1 MSRAVRYDISA
12 IATRIAP
19 FIPSIGCLWTIDE
32 HGVRYYPL
40 QLIFAGALL
49 LAGPQHAAGQDAAL
63 RAMQRQLSAKGYK
76 LGTPDG
82 FMGKRTE
89 EALRTFQ
96 RDRGLEQTG
105 RLNRDTV
112 SALQDVSPAP
122 QPVMTPSPET
132 APAQLVTP
140 PAPSQLNSIDSRSS
154 LPAPAPM
161 LAPPTIDDV
170 ARPSF
175 SSGGVAGKST
185 GISLPGWAWLL
196 ASGLAGA
203 VIIHLRRLSQRPIS
217 TVPLTTSVP
226 LNEKA
231 SKLPTYPESPVVA
244 VAFNPLRPA
253 VSPTDQRSTRPSSKL
268 ASYVAGSNNAAVAS
282 ASAHKAPEFH
292 ISPIIDTP
300 TRQRSGSAPGE
311 AGMRGVKG
319 QAHDGTAWIHPGK
332 EVRVKDIAIRGG
344 FFYLGE
350 KLGTDTWN
358 EENCLVR
365 PSLPVAKPGKAS
377 AIESGYYRHY
387 SHAPPEA
394 RRAYLEWLA
403 SGRYD
408 PTTPAGLVALYFFGL
423 EYRMFRDVPGEEGPA
438 LVAEVER
445 LRQVY
450 GGEDW
455 LCRYFDAF
463 LVAARVGLQGA
474 PVPILARERAS
485 YLYEIPFD
493 LRMHLGTKIAAK
505 QPFDADD
512 ALLWIANVPDVHL
525 RTPALR
531 CRDEFKVL
539 WTVRFG
545 ELYPGGLR
553 VKAPKKRLKLL
564 YQAASGTFETSI
576 TGPHEALPDI
586 VAVSGPIAKLRELV
600 DACTTELEPFSRL
613 IGRRPL
619 ARDSSLA
626 LLLLPE
632 PLRKPA
638 LKGKLSEGVDR
649 LAGPA
654 RVAIVPYRELLSLI
668 DPELAASDKPQAAI
682 QDQVA
687 RILGEL
693 DFAVE
698 PDRRYGGRAVDA
710 TTQVA
715 LFSAIGGAAIDPDSG
730 TYQSMRILVEVA
742 VLAAASDGEITD
754 DEIAAVR
761 GTIERQGLTQAEK
774 LRLIAFAASLRLD
787 RPKQQSVLRKLQE
800 LPKTER
806 EVIAHSAL
814 ATVMSDGVA
823 SAAEVGFLEQLYRA
837 LGLSTDDVYG
847 AIHRFSPDGHTPARP
862 ISNSTGE
869 RTESKVAVDPER
881 LRKLRQE
888 TQEVSRLLSDIFVE
902 DSVDEPSKTAAVEA
916 SAYAGLDQAHAALLD
931 AIDEADG
938 GLSRSVYDEAARRL
952 GLLPDGAIET
962 LNDWA
967 FDRFDE
973 SLIETDVEIMIV
985 PHLRANLREAK
996 VSPR

>member
-1 MSRAVRYDISA
+1 MRNY
-12 IATRIAP
+12 RI
-19 FIPSIGCLWTIDE
+19 
-32 HGVRYYPL
+32 
-40 QLIFAGALL
+40 QLICAGALL
-49 LAGPQHAAGQDAAL
+49 LAGVQHAAGQDAAL
-63 RAMQRQLSAKGYK
+63 KAVQRQLSAKGYK

-89 EALRTFQ
+89 EALRNFQ

-105 RLNRDTV
+105 RPNRDTV
-112 SALQDVSPAP
+112 SALRDVSPGP

-132 APAQLVTP
+132 APAQAVTP
-140 PAPSQLNSIDSRSS
+140 PAPTSSNSIDSISS
-154 LPAPAPM
+154 PLAPAPM
-161 LAPPTIDDV
+161 LAPPAIADV
-170 ARPSF
+170 ARPSL
-175 SSGGVAGKST
+175 SSGAVAGKST
-185 GISLPGWAWLL
+185 PIPLPGWGWWL

-217 TVPLTTSVP
+217 AVPLTATSVT

-231 SKLPTYPESPVVA
+231 SKRPTHPESPVVA

-253 VSPTDQRSTRPSSKL
+253 VSPTDQRSTPPSSII
-268 ASYVAGSNNAAVAS
+268 ASHVVGSNNAAVAS
-282 ASAHKAPEFH
+282 ASAHKAPEFY
-292 ISPIIDTP
+292 ISPIVDTP
-300 TRQRSGSAPGE
+300 TRQGSGSAPGG
-311 AGMRGVKG
+311 AGLEGAKG

-332 EVRVKDIAIRGG
+332 EVRVKDITIRGG
-344 FFYLGE
+344 LFYLGE
-350 KLGTDTWN
+350 KLGTETWS

-403 SGRYD
+403 SGRDD

-423 EYRMFRDVPGEEGPA
+423 EYRMFRDVPGSDRPG

-450 GGEDW
+450 GGEGW

-463 LVAARVGLQGA
+463 LAAARIGLQGA
-474 PVPILARERAS
+474 PAPFLAQERAS

-493 LRMHLGTKIAAK
+493 VRMHLGAKLAAK
-505 QPFDADD
+505 EPFDADD

-539 WTVRFG
+539 WAVRFG

-553 VKAPKKRLKLL
+553 VRAPKKRLKLI

-576 TGPHEALPDI
+576 SGPHEALPDI

-600 DACTTELEPFSRL
+600 EACTTELEPFSRL

-619 ARDSSLA
+619 AKDSSPA

-638 LKGKLSEGVDR
+638 LKAKLSEGVDR

-715 LFSAIGGAAIDPDSG
+715 LFSAIGGAPVDPDSG
-730 TYQSMRILVEVA
+730 AYQSMRILVEVA
-742 VLAAASDGEITD
+742 VLAAASDGDITD
-754 DEIAAVR
+754 DEIAAIR
-761 GTIERQGLTQAEK
+761 GTIDRQGLTQAEK
-774 LRLIAFAASLRLD
+774 LRLIAFAASLRVD
-787 RPKQQSVLRKLQE
+787 RPKQQSVLRRLQE
-800 LPKTER
+800 RPKPER
-806 EVIAHSAL
+806 EVIAQSAL

-823 SAAEVGFLEQLYRA
+823 SAAEVRFLEQLYRA

-862 ISNSTGE
+862 ISSSTGE
-869 RTESKVAVDPER
+869 PTASNVAVDPER

-888 TQEVSRLLSDIFVE
+888 TQEVSRLLSDIFIE
-902 DSVDEPSKTAAVEA
+902 DSVDEPPKTAAVEA
-916 SAYAGLDQAHAALLD
+916 SAYAGLDQAHAALLE

-938 GLSRSVYDEAARRL
+938 ELSRSAYDEVARRL

-973 SLIETDVEIMIV
+973 LLIETDVEIMIV

-996 VSPR
+996 VSTP

>member
-1 MSRAVRYDISA
+1 
-12 IATRIAP
+12 
-19 FIPSIGCLWTIDE
+19 
-32 HGVRYYPL
+32 VRYYPVH
-40 QLIFAGALL
+40 LIFAGALL
-49 LAGPQHAAGQDAAL
+49 FAGGQHAAGQEAAL
-63 RAMQRQLSAKGYK
+63 KAVQRQLTAKGYK

-89 EALRTFQ
+89 EALRNFQ

-122 QPVMTPSPET
+122 LPMMTHSPET
-132 APAQLVTP
+132 VPAQAVTP
-140 PAPSQLNSIDSRSS
+140 PAPSSSNSIDSISS

-161 LAPPTIDDV
+161 PAPPTADDV

-175 SSGGVAGKST
+175 SAGSVAGKST
-185 GISLPGWAWLL
+185 GVPLPGWGWWL

-217 TVPLTTSVP
+217 TVPLTATSVT
-226 LNEKA
+226 LNENA
-231 SKLPTYPESPVVA
+231 SKRPTHPESPVVT

-253 VSPTDQRSTRPSSKL
+253 VSPTDHRSTPPSSKI
-268 ASYVAGSNNAAVAS
+268 ASHVAGSNNAAVAS
-282 ASAHKAPEFH
+282 ASAHKGPEFY
-292 ISPIIDTP
+292 ISPIVDTP
-300 TRQRSGSAPGE
+300 TRQGSGSAPGG
-311 AGMRGVKG
+311 AGLGGAKG

-332 EVRVKDIAIRGG
+332 EVRIKDITIRGG
-344 FFYLGE
+344 LFYLGE
-350 KLGTDTWN
+350 KLGTETWS

-403 SGRYD
+403 SGRDD

-423 EYRMFRDVPGEEGPA
+423 EYRMFRDVPGSDRPG

-450 GGEDW
+450 GGEGW

-463 LVAARVGLQGA
+463 LAAARIGLQGA
-474 PVPILARERAS
+474 PAPILAQERAS

-493 LRMHLGTKIAAK
+493 VRMHLGTRLAAK
-505 QPFDADD
+505 EPFDADD

-539 WTVRFG
+539 WAVRFG

-553 VKAPKKRLKLL
+553 VKAPKKRLKLI

-576 TGPHEALPDI
+576 SGPHEALPDI
-586 VAVSGPIAKLRELV
+586 VPVSGPIAKLRELV
-600 DACTTELEPFSRL
+600 EACTTELEPFSRL

-619 ARDSSLA
+619 ARDSSPA

-638 LKGKLSEGVDR
+638 LKAKLSEGVDR

-687 RILGEL
+687 RILSEL
-693 DFAVE
+693 DLAIE

-715 LFSAIGGAAIDPDSG
+715 LFSAIGGAAVDPDSAA
-730 TYQSMRILVEVA
+730 YQSMRILVEVA
-742 VLAAASDGEITD
+742 VLAAASDGDITD
-754 DEIAAVR
+754 DEIAVIR
-761 GTIERQGLTQAEK
+761 GTIERQGLPQAEK
-774 LRLIAFAASLRLD
+774 LRLIAFAASLRVD

-800 LPKTER
+800 RPKAER
-806 EVIAHSAL
+806 EVIAQSAL
-814 ATVMSDGVA
+814 VTVMSDGVA
-823 SAAEVGFLEQLYRA
+823 SAAEVRFLEQLYRA

-847 AIHRFSPDGHTPARP
+847 AIHRFSPDGHKPARP

-869 RTESKVAVDPER
+869 RTEGNVAVDPER

-902 DSVDEPSKTAAVEA
+902 DSVDEPPKTAAVEA
-916 SAYAGLDQAHAALLD
+916 SAYAGLDQAHAALLEV
-931 AIDEADG
+931 IDEADG
-938 GLSRSVYDEAARRL
+938 ELSRSAYDEVARGL

-973 SLIETDVEIMIV
+973 LLIETDVEIMIV

-996 VSPR
+996 VSPP

>member
-1 MSRAVRYDISA
+1 MRNY
-12 IATRIAP
+12 RI
-19 FIPSIGCLWTIDE
+19 
-32 HGVRYYPL
+32 
-40 QLIFAGALL
+40 QLICAGALL
-49 LAGPQHAAGQDAAL
+49 LAGVQHAAGQDAAL
-63 RAMQRQLSAKGYK
+63 KAVQRQLSAKGYK

-89 EALRTFQ
+89 EALRNFQ

-105 RLNRDTV
+105 RPNRDTV
-112 SALQDVSPAP
+112 SALRDVSPGP

-132 APAQLVTP
+132 APAQAVTP
-140 PAPSQLNSIDSRSS
+140 PAPTSSNSIDSISS
-154 LPAPAPM
+154 PLAPAPM
-161 LAPPTIDDV
+161 LAPPAIADV
-170 ARPSF
+170 ARPSL
-175 SSGGVAGKST
+175 SSGAVAGKST
-185 GISLPGWAWLL
+185 PIPLPGWGWWL

-217 TVPLTTSVP
+217 AVPLTATSVT

-231 SKLPTYPESPVVA
+231 SKRPTHPESPVVA

-253 VSPTDQRSTRPSSKL
+253 VSPTDQRSTPPSSII
-268 ASYVAGSNNAAVAS
+268 ASHVVGSNNAAVAS
-282 ASAHKAPEFH
+282 ASAHKAPEFY
-292 ISPIIDTP
+292 ISPIVDTP
-300 TRQRSGSAPGE
+300 TRQGSGSAPGG
-311 AGMRGVKG
+311 AGLGGAKG

-332 EVRVKDIAIRGG
+332 EVRVKDITIRGG
-344 FFYLGE
+344 LFYLGE
-350 KLGTDTWN
+350 KLGTETWS

-403 SGRYD
+403 SGRDD

-423 EYRMFRDVPGEEGPA
+423 EYRMFRDVPGSDRPG

-450 GGEDW
+450 GGEGW

-463 LVAARVGLQGA
+463 LAAARIGLQGA
-474 PVPILARERAS
+474 PAPFLAQERAS

-493 LRMHLGTKIAAK
+493 VRMHLGARLAAK
-505 QPFDADD
+505 EPFDADD

-539 WTVRFG
+539 WAVRFG

-553 VKAPKKRLKLL
+553 VKAPKKRLKLI

-576 TGPHEALPDI
+576 SGPHEALPDI

-600 DACTTELEPFSRL
+600 EACTTELEPFSRL

-619 ARDSSLA
+619 AKDSSPA

-638 LKGKLSEGVDR
+638 LKAKLSEGVDR

-710 TTQVA
+710 ITQVA
-715 LFSAIGGAAIDPDSG
+715 LFSAIGGAPVDPDSG
-730 TYQSMRILVEVA
+730 AYQSMRILVEVA
-742 VLAAASDGEITD
+742 VLAAASDGDITD
-754 DEIAAVR
+754 DEIAAIR
-761 GTIERQGLTQAEK
+761 GTIDRQGLTQAEK
-774 LRLIAFAASLRLD
+774 LRLIAFAASLRVD
-787 RPKQQSVLRKLQE
+787 RPKQQSVLRRLQE
-800 LPKTER
+800 RPKTER
-806 EVIAHSAL
+806 EVIAQSAL

-823 SAAEVGFLEQLYRA
+823 SAAEVRFLEQLYRA

-862 ISNSTGE
+862 ISSSTGE
-869 RTESKVAVDPER
+869 PTASNVAVDPER

-902 DSVDEPSKTAAVEA
+902 DSVDEPPKTAAVEA
-916 SAYAGLDQAHAALLD
+916 SAYAGLDQAHAALLE

-938 GLSRSVYDEAARRL
+938 ELSRSAYDEVARRL

-973 SLIETDVEIMIV
+973 LLIETDVQIMIV

-996 VSPR
+996 VSTP